1 METLAETQYSN
12 KNRAFLQ
19 AMLARSSMTFRESR
33 PVIAAILNAD
43 NNGSLVRP
51 EQVTEETFDIFMRT
65 AREAASLFDY
75 EIRRTQHQ
83 VTKER
88 VYAFVNTASDA
99 QTQLATTF
107 SHDELAFIKRAL
119 EAMFDKYNTA
129 RMEVIA
135 LTDMQAVKLAR
146 PNRRESAVDRTEDE
160 PEQSQAITDK
170 GLKHSEVE
178 TVLQNLVGGGW
189 FEKSREGFYS
199 LTPRSLLEL
208 RPWLLGTFNYPDA
221 EEGEWQRIKFC
232 EACKDIVTVGVRCAD
247 PDCNIRV
254 HAICEEAFWRTRRN
268 KNCPG
273 CSKEWTGN
281 LYVGERAKLII
292 TDAPVHVLAHC
303 SCTMEIQGGKPH
315 AKGGW
320 ARPVRTCSNCVR
332 NKERNTQTSSAIAM
346 FFSDSPAPP
355 TMIEYFTYKKV
366 KKHNAQK
373 KAKQEADNAKASA
386 NDATTADDI
395 DHGTAKLLKGKERD
409 DGSGDVDAVLRED
422 DERFIANLLAE
433 HDGPAPP
440 LPPRIDVSDLD
451 WPSDNDA
458 AAAAGPAA
466 AEKNEVATKE
476 EAKADKKPNR
486 FSLLFTRHKKAEDGL
501 KPQDAQL
508 ATTEAEREK
517 KDLGNVLDRLNL
529 SAKNNKIVPGG
540 GDSAALLAKFT
551 QVFKDLVNGVPTAVD
566 DLTSL
571 IEDRDGTIAKG
582 FDKLPSSLKKL
593 VTQLPDKVTATLG
606 PEILAAAAASQGI
619 KANTDDGLKGT
630 AKKIFLPQNI
640 IELVTKPGAVVAM
653 LRAIVE
659 ALKTRWPAFIGM
671 NVLWSVALS
680 LLLFVLWYC
689 YKRGREVRLE
699 REKTENVIDGS
710 DRFEE
715 LPDDPMLPEPSQAEV
730 TPPEETTAASS
741 SRELTEGEV
750 VATSSKAK

>member
-1 METLAETQYSN
+1 
-12 KNRAFLQ
+12 
-19 AMLARSSMTFRESR
+19 
-33 PVIAAILNAD
+33 
-43 NNGSLVRP
+43 
-51 EQVTEETFDIFMRT
+51 
-65 AREAASLFDY
+65 
-75 EIRRTQHQ
+75 
-83 VTKER
+83 
-88 VYAFVNTASDA
+88 
-99 QTQLATTF
+99 
-107 SHDELAFIKRAL
+107 
-119 EAMFDKYNTA
+119 
-129 RMEVIA
+129 
-135 LTDMQAVKLAR
+135 
-146 PNRRESAVDRTEDE
+146 
-160 PEQSQAITDK
+160 
-170 GLKHSEVE
+170 
-178 TVLQNLVGGGW
+178 
-189 FEKSREGFYS
+189 
-199 LTPRSLLEL
+199 
-208 RPWLLGTFNYPDA
+208 
-221 EEGEWQRIKFC
+221 
-232 EACKDIVTVGVRCAD
+232 
-247 PDCNIRV
+247 
-254 HAICEEAFWRTRRN
+254 
-268 KNCPG
+268 
-273 CSKEWTGN
+273 
-281 LYVGERAKLII
+281 
-292 TDAPVHVLAHC
+292 
-303 SCTMEIQGGKPH
+303 
-315 AKGGW
+315 
-320 ARPVRTCSNCVR
+320 
-332 NKERNTQTSSAIAM
+332 
-346 FFSDSPAPP
+346 
-355 TMIEYFTYKKV
+355 MIEYFTYKKV

-699 REKTENVIDGS
+699 REKTENVIDGR

>member
-1 METLAETQYSN
+1 METLGETQYSN

-43 NNGSLVRP
+43 SNGSLVRP

-119 EAMFDKYNTA
+119 EAMFDKYNTP

-254 HAICEEAFWRTRRN
+254 HAICEEAFWRMRRN

-281 LYVGERAKLII
+281 LYVGERAV
-292 TDAPVHVLAHC
+292 TSTQAYQRGRRQSGGRSGNLAD
-303 SCTMEIQGGKPH
+303 E
-315 AKGGW
+315 
-320 ARPVRTCSNCVR
+320 
-332 NKERNTQTSSAIAM
+332 
-346 FFSDSPAPP
+346 PAPP

-373 KAKQEADNAKASA
+373 KAKQEADNAKAST

-551 QVFKDLVNGVPTAVD
+551 QVFKDLVNGVPTAVE

-715 LPDDPMLPEPSQAEV
+715 LPDDPMLPEPSRAEV

>member
-1 METLAETQYSN
+1 METLSETQYGN

-19 AMLARSSMTFRESR
+19 AMLARGSMTFRESR
-33 PVIAAILNAD
+33 PVIAAILNAE

-51 EQVTEETFDIFMRT
+51 EQVTEETFDNFMRT

-119 EAMFDKYNTA
+119 EAMFDKYNTP

-146 PNRRESAVDRTEDE
+146 PKHRESAVDRGEDE

-232 EACKDIVTVGVRCAD
+232 EACKDIVTPA
-247 PDCNIRV
+247 
-254 HAICEEAFWRTRRN
+254 
-268 KNCPG
+268 
-273 CSKEWTGN
+273 
-281 LYVGERAKLII
+281 
-292 TDAPVHVLAHC
+292 
-303 SCTMEIQGGKPH
+303 
-315 AKGGW
+315 
-320 ARPVRTCSNCVR
+320 
-332 NKERNTQTSSAIAM
+332 
-346 FFSDSPAPP
+346 PAPP
-355 TMIEYFTYKKV
+355 KMIEYFTYKKV

-373 KAKQEADNAKASA
+373 KAKQEADDAKASA
-386 NDATTADDI
+386 DDAATADDI

-409 DGSGDVDAVLRED
+409 HCSGEVDAVLRED

-458 AAAAGPAA
+458 AAAAPAVA
-466 AEKNEVATKE
+466 KKDGEVATKE
-476 EAKADKKPNR
+476 EAKVEKKPNR

-529 SAKNNKIVPGG
+529 SAKNNKIVPGGG

-715 LPDDPMLPEPSQAEV
+715 LPDDPMLPETSRAEV

>member
-1 METLAETQYSN
+1 METISETQYSN

-33 PVIAAILNAD
+33 PVIAAILNAE
-43 NNGSLVRP
+43 NNGNLVRP
-51 EQVTEETFDIFMRT
+51 EQVTEEMFDNFMRT

-119 EAMFDKYNTA
+119 EAMFDKYNTP

-146 PNRRESAVDRTEDE
+146 PNHRESAVDRSEDE

-178 TVLQNLVGGGW
+178 IVLQNLVGGGW

-247 PDCNIRV
+247 PDCNVRIHV
-254 HAICEEAFWRTRRN
+254 ICEEAFWRTRRN

-273 CSKEWTGN
+273 CSKEWTAK
-281 LYVGERAKLII
+281 LYVGERATRPCMCLRCATARWKSVAERRMPRGLGEACSHLFELCAKIR
-292 TDAPVHVLAHC
+292 TKQNKPVLF
-303 SCTMEIQGGKPH
+303 
-315 AKGGW
+315 
-320 ARPVRTCSNCVR
+320 
-332 NKERNTQTSSAIAM
+332 AM
-346 FFSDSPAPP
+346 FFYDSPAPP
-355 TMIEYFTYKKV
+355 TMLEYFTYKKV

-373 KAKQEADNAKASA
+373 KAKQEADDAKASA
-386 NDATTADDI
+386 DDATTADDI
-395 DHGTAKLLKGKERD
+395 DHGTAELLKGKGRD
-409 DGSGDVDAVLRED
+409 DGSGEVDAVLHED

-451 WPSDNDA
+451 WPSDNDT
-458 AAAAGPAA
+458 AAGPAA
-466 AEKNEVATKE
+466 AKKDEAATKDEAKE

-486 FSLLFTRHKKAEDGL
+486 LSLLFTRHKKAEEGL

-517 KDLGNVLDRLNL
+517 RDLGNVLDRLNL

-540 GDSAALLAKFT
+540 GGDSAALLARFT

-640 IELVTKPGAVVAM
+640 TELVTKPGAVVAM

-715 LPDDPMLPEPSQAEV
+715 LPDDPMLPAPSRAEV

-750 VATSSKAK
+750 VAASSKAK